1 MLKTTPF
8 GESDLCV
15 ELYTAQV
22 GRARVMARGALKSS
36 KRYMGTLELG
46 ALLKVDYRPKLHSLP
61 TLGPC
66 DIVSSP
72 WKARA
77 ELPRLATLC
86 YLLEL
91 ISRSTA
97 PDDPDEGLFRSLVEL
112 LQLLEGAEGLTQLEL
127 LSWELALLERI
138 GYQLRIDRCP
148 YTGLA
153 PNALSAREGGTL
165 HTSAQRPCEPVP
177 TSALRTLYRL
187 QRRSSVDR
195 ELSLNPEELSAL
207 RRAFAT
213 LWAELCGAP
222 LKSYGFLSQVLA
234 LHDSSPSAP
243 SALPGPPQVTMS
255 STMKLMSSALILL
268 LTLSLLS
275 GCAQAP
281 KSAQGTLRADDELIV
296 EELEE
301 VALQEGLAE
310 SQKTELKRSLERSV
324 ELSKR
329 VTLGELS
336 STALNPLPLPFSAA
350 QLSPYL
356 EGLKRDMSQN
366 FAQGAR
372 AVGLSFS
379 SRRGALRCALAPSAW
394 AQELLESLQREA
406 GQLTITS
413 AQPGLWLGHK
423 LSPLDSSRTA
433 LLPPAPLR
441 PLSTRGGDWLA
452 VSGQEVIEAL
462 ILEGPSPWLPTS
474 SHLIGR
480 CEPNAALR
488 ALTRADVKG
497 SQEGSAH
504 AQLTLTHL
512 GWLSLDDLSS
522 P

>member
-1 MLKTTPF
+1 
-8 GESDLCV
+8 
-15 ELYTAQV
+15 
-22 GRARVMARGALKSS
+22 MARGALKSS

-97 PDDPDEGLFRSLVEL
+97 LDDPDEGLFRSLVEL

-153 PNALSAREGGTL
+153 PNALSAREGGAL

-195 ELSLNPEELSAL
+195 ELSLSPEELSAL
-207 RRAFAT
+207 RRAFAA

-234 LHDSSPSAP
+234 LHDSSPSDP
-243 SALPGPPQVTMS
+243 SDPSDLSEPPQTKMS
-255 STMKLMSSALILL
+255 SAMTLMSSALTLL
-268 LTLSLLS
+268 LMLSLLS

-310 SQKTELKRSLERSV
+310 PQRAQLKRSLEQSV

-329 VTLGELS
+329 VTLSELS
-336 STALNPLPLPFSAA
+336 SAALKPLPLPFNAA

-356 EGLKRDMSQN
+356 EGLKRDLSQS

-394 AQELLESLQREA
+394 AQALLKSLQREA
-406 GQLTITS
+406 GQLSITS

-423 LSPLDSSRTA
+423 LSPLDSSRSA

-497 SQEGSAH
+497 SPESSAH

-512 GWLSLDDLSS
+512 GWLSLDDPSS